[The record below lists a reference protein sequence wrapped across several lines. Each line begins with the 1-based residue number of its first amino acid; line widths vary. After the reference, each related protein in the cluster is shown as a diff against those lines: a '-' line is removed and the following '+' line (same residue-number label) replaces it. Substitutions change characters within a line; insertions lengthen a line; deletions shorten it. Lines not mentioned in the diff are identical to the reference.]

1 MKKKFV
7 LMFMAVLMALVGMAQ
22 EEHERPKW
30 TYDRH
35 LPNPTYN
42 SYFLMQSAE
51 GYNETDARNKA
62 IGRVYQKIA
71 AKIRQPI
78 NSQEIQKAASGEQFT
93 VISQD
98 YSIPVEIVCEYVETP
113 RYGDRRKVYFL
124 CQVANAGY
132 NNLSHYNIRCRDHYQ
147 DWSALGWSALYPGI
161 GHFYKRRPF
170 GGIIFVTTETAALGS
185 SVYCYI
191 KEQEQWK
198 IMRQTEVGL
207 EDYLQAKA
215 DYEKWNQYKTLSLIG
230 AAAIYGINLITAY
243 VVPTKQ
249 LQWLSFYPSI
259 VPTNNGEMAYGAT
272 LTFQF

>member
-1 MKKKFV
+1 MNKKLVFT
-7 LMFMAVLMALVGMAQ
+7 FAIVLMALVGAAQ
-22 EEHERPKW
+22 DEHERPKW

-35 LPNPTYN
+35 LPKPTYN

-51 GYNETDARNKA
+51 GDDETDARNKA

-98 YSIPVEIVCEYVETP
+98 YSIPVEIVCEYVEIP
-113 RYGDRRKVYFL
+113 KYGNRRKVYFL
-124 CQVANAGY
+124 CQVADAGY
-132 NNLSHYNIRCRDHYQ
+132 YNLGHYNIRCRDHYQ

-170 GGIIFVTTETAALGS
+170 WGIVFVTTETAALGS

-191 KEQEQWK
+191 KEQEQWN
-198 IMRQTEVGL
+198 IMHQTEVGL

-215 DYEKWNQYKTLSLIG
+215 NYEKWNQYKTLSLIG

-249 LQWLSFYPSI
+249 LQWLSFHPSI
-259 VPTNNGEMAYGAT
+259 VPANNGEMAFGAT
-272 LTFQF
+272 LTYQF